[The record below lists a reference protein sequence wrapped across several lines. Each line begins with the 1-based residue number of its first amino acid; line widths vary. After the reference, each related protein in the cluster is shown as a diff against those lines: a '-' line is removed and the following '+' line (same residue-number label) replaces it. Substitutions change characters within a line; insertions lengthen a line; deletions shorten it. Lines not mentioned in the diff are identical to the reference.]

1 LITSLL
7 SLLFLGLFAG
17 IIFSVPIAGPIAI
30 LVVTNSLQKKIRFVT
45 RIALGSSVI
54 EFLYVFIAMFGI
66 TNFLKY
72 FEFLIPYLFIFGGLL
87 IILISIKLFRTK
99 MEMAKFEDEKITFDE
114 QKGGFRTGIMVNL
127 TNPTLF
133 FGWLTS
139 SFLLLTFASSI
150 GLNTGGI
157 EKIIGRNINTLN
169 YYTNESI
176 GKISPQMDKIDFDES
191 ENEENEEN
199 FPTKKAFVLSLA
211 YSFGVAIGGF
221 IWFFFLSRLLVQFI
235 HKIKMNYLNNFI
247 KILSLF
253 LAGISIHFMYLGIRF
268 FIQ

>member
-1 LITSLL
+1 MITSLI
-7 SLLFLGLFAG
+7 SLLFLGIFAG

-45 RIALGSSVI
+45 RIALGSSVV

-72 FEFLIPYLFIFGGLL
+72 YDFLIPYLFIFGGLL
-87 IILISIKLFRTK
+87 IIFISIRLFRTK
-99 MEMAKFEDEKITFDE
+99 IEMKKFDEEKITFDE

-157 EKIIGRNINTLN
+157 EKIIGKNIDTLN
-169 YYTNESI
+169 YYTHESI
-176 GKISPQMDKIDFDES
+176 NKVSPQINQIEFSES
-191 ENEENEEN
+191 EDDENL
-199 FPTKKAFVLSLA
+199 PTRKTLVLSLTF
-211 YSFGVAIGGF
+211 SFGVAIGGF
-221 IWFFFLSRLLVQFI
+221 IWFVFLSRLLVQFI

-247 KILSLF
+247 KTLSMF
-253 LAGISIHFMYLGIRF
+253 LVGISVYFMYLGIRF
-268 FIQ
+268 FIK